1 MKFNAASALTLKQ
14 LFRGSSKYVYSD
26 FTFNAH
32 DEHQLDDLSISL
44 SIAGAAMIASFQIND
59 RCSWNKLMDVRFADW
74 CPSL

>member
-32 DEHQLDDLSISL
+32 DEHQLDD
-44 SIAGAAMIASFQIND
+44 
-59 RCSWNKLMDVRFADW
+59 
-74 CPSL
+74 